1 MNSIDQLK
9 SSFDPISL
17 KEMDG
22 VKLMNRKDTKFI
34 FNEEILPELLEALK
48 DNYNILEIS
57 KKRESQYKTM
67 YFDTD
72 DFKFY
77 IQHHNGKLNRHKV
90 RYRQYADV
98 GTTYLEVKFKSNKL
112 VLSGYFGLF
121 RFILYLLRFI

>member
-1 MNSIDQLK
+1 MISIDQQI
-9 SSFDPISL
+9 SAFEPISL
-17 KEMDG
+17 KEMDR

-34 FNEEILPELLEALK
+34 FNEEKLPELLEALK

-57 KKRESQYKTM
+57 NKRESLYKTM

-77 IQHHNGKLNRHKV
+77 TQHHNGKLNRHKV

-98 GTTYLEVKFKSNKL
+98 DTTYLEVKFKSNK
-112 VLSGYFGLF
+112 YFNDNGA
-121 RFILYLLRFI
+121 